1 MCFGFF
7 QVPDH
12 LEPGLND
19 RQLTRLLGLDIKCAE
34 PTVITAVRPRK
45 KSGVLDLSPVEIQ
58 QQLEKQKNNKWDS
71 MVQGN
76 LILKQGLV
84 DKRKVSYFLCTF
96 FAFHVVYF
104 ITFSSLHLKNGADES
119 AISLNF
125 G

>member
-1 MCFGFF
+1 MFWLFS

-58 QQLEKQKNNKWDS
+58 QQLEKQKNNKWDT

-84 DKRKVSYFLCTF
+84 DKRKVSNACDAF
-96 FAFHVVYF
+96 FGLHVRYGRWPAEY
-104 ITFSSLHLKNGADES
+104 L
-119 AISLNF
+119 
-125 G
+125 